1 MVELTIKVNE
11 EHFEELMQ
19 LAKRFIAAVDKLEE
33 FVEEEEEDVQE
44 TGTEL

>member
-1 MVELTIKVNE
+1 MVELTIKVDE

-33 FVEEEEEDVQE
+33 FVEEDVQE
-44 TGTEL
+44 TGTDV

>member
-1 MVELTIKVNE
+1 MVELTIRVDE

-19 LAKRFIAAVDKLEE
+19 LARRFVAAVDKLED
-33 FVEEEEEDVQE
+33 FVEEEDVQE